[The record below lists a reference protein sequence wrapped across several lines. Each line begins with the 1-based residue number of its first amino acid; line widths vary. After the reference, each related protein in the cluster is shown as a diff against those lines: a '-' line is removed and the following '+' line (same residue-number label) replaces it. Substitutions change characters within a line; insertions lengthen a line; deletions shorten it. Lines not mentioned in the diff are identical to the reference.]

1 MSDQPDKINERVAVV
16 ESVITHQKDTLDE
29 ITSTL
34 KEVVATQAL
43 LAQQRADITRL
54 TETLTSVTK
63 MIHEHEKHLSTLT
76 LRFGEIEKAVVEVT
90 KKQEE
95 ASIKTRD
102 NSRFVKNFGVFITAV
117 MVPLVI
123 AVIINYLP

>member
-1 MSDQPDKINERVAVV
+1 MSDQPSQINERVAVL
-16 ESVITHQKDTLDE
+16 ESVHAHHKDTLDE

-95 ASIKTRD
+95 ATLKTRD
-102 NSRFVKNFGVFITAV
+102 NSRFVKNFGMFITAV
-117 MVPLVI
+117 VVPLAL
-123 AVIINYLP
+123 AVIINYIP